1 MLCSP
6 AIVAMVQTI
15 ILGKLNDQTN
25 VLELD
30 SSRFRNDRARTFHI
44 SGPVK
49 DVQIYNNVFFIGK
62 ELDIPVFFS
71 SRIGKAGPR
80 ASLLWT
86 NKISMKSY
94 AHSADQCFEIARF
107 QLPAGQRPLQR
118 RQL

>member
-49 DVQIYNNVFFIGK
+49 DVQIYNNVFSIEK
-62 ELDIPVFFS
+62 ELDIPVFLF
-71 SRIGKAGPR
+71 
-80 ASLLWT
+80 T
-86 NKISMKSY
+86 NWEGWSQGVFAVDKQNIYEVIRS
-94 AHSADQCFEIARF
+94 F
-107 QLPAGQRPLQR
+107 G
-118 RQL
+118 